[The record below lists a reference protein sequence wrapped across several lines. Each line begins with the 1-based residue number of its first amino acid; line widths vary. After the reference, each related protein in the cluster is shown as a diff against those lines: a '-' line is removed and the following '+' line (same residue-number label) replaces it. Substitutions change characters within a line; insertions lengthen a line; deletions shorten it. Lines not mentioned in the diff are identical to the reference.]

1 MNKRHL
7 KVNKVIVKSNEN
19 IVDDETSTEV
29 TFYIDVR
36 LMLIFSKFFGVF
48 TLQNINENNG
58 HNLKHKLICFDTMW
72 GFVFTGILPIAFI
85 DREVSKFTFYFA
97 CLQCVRG
104 ITFSVLST
112 FYDKHLPLLF
122 KKTEH
127 VEKVISCII
136 GKNKCKKT
144 ILRSNK
150 IFMYLIYFGSILFV
164 VIGSIIQQHKKGHD
178 LLRITQN
185 SLLVLNIIP
194 RQLCIVLYIYICQNL
209 IHLFTHVKNCWKIT
223 SQKIIKLEG
232 NYERE
237 LDGELEKLRLLHS
250 DLTKAGGILNS
261 AYGTRLAFYLATVF
275 VEILADLY

>member
-122 KKTEH
+122 KKTEYL
-127 VEKVISCII
+127 CI
-136 GKNKCKKT
+136 
-144 ILRSNK
+144 
-150 IFMYLIYFGSILFV
+150 LIYFGSILFV